1 MNKKKIFFSIIF
13 FFIVFTFVYLK
24 FTKHE
29 KVVTTEPKNSSEI
42 YYNSNVIE
50 DVYYSSRDS
59 EENEYIITAS
69 KGEIDYKQTDII
81 YLTNVK
87 AIIKLIDSNV
97 IEITSKYGKYNSNN
111 FDTIFSNN
119 IVINYHN
126 NKITAEY
133 LDFSM
138 QRNSMIISRNVIYT
152 NLTNIL
158 KADVIEIDISTK
170 NTKIFMH
177 KSDEKINIKS
187 IQ

>member
-13 FFIVFTFVYLK
+13 FLIILTFVYFK
-24 FTKHE
+24 YIKQE
-29 KVVTTEPKNSSEI
+29 KVVTAEPKNSSEI
-42 YYNSNVIE
+42 YYNSNIIE
-50 DVYYSSRDS
+50 DVYYSSKDS

-87 AIIKLIDSNV
+87 ATIKLVDSNV
-97 IEITSKYGKYNSNN
+97 IEITSNYGKYNTNN

-138 QRNSMIISRNVIYT
+138 QRNSMIISREVVYT
-152 NLTNIL
+152 NLENIL
-158 KADVIEIDISTK
+158 KADIIEIDLK
-170 NTKIFMH
+170 NKDTKIFMNTND
-177 KSDEKINIKS
+177 KTIS
-187 IQ
+187 ITSK

>member
-13 FFIVFTFVYLK
+13 FLIILIILYLK
-24 FTKHE
+24 YIKQE
-29 KVVTTEPKNSSEI
+29 KVTTTEPENSSEI

-50 DVYYSSRDS
+50 DVYYSSKDS

-87 AIIKLIDSNV
+87 AIIKLANSNV
-97 IEITSKYGKYNSNN
+97 IEITSKYGKHNSNN

-133 LDFSM
+133 IDFSM
-138 QRNSMIISRNVIYT
+138 QRSSMIISREVVYT
-152 NLTNIL
+152 NLENIL
-158 KADVIEIDISTK
+158 KADIVEIDLK
-170 NTKIFMH
+170 NKDTRIFMNTND
-177 KSDEKINIKS
+177 KKIS
-187 IQ
+187 ITTK